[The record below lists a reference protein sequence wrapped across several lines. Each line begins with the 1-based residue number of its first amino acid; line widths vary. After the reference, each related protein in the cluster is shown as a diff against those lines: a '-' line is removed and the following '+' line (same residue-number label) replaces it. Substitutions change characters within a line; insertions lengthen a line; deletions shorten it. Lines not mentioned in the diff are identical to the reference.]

1 MHRAVIIALILPFVL
16 ANLKNGPYTGRQRGP
31 HDRAVHLEVVK
42 RTTTDSGLLG
52 GLLESTST
60 DVSRLIDQGI

>member
-1 MHRAVIIALILPFVL
+1 MRRAGIILLTLPFAF
-16 ANLKNGPYTGRQRGP
+16 ANTGFNHGAYPGRQRGL
-31 HDRAVHLEVVK
+31 HDRTTNLEMLK

-60 DVSRLIDQGI
+60 DVSGLIDQ